1 MPDFQ
6 LTRLTEITFQVK
18 TAYLQFLLHC
28 YIDTDAEMK
37 DAYKPEYVDAI
48 LHNMLQDINK
58 VGFRILETFYEYK
71 MELL

>member
-1 MPDFQ
+1 
-6 LTRLTEITFQVK
+6 
-18 TAYLQFLLHC
+18 
-28 YIDTDAEMK
+28 MK

-58 VGFRILETFYEYK
+58 VGFRILETFCEYK